1 MAERTTRRTRI
12 HDDRELLQTKPKV
25 AEPDFTSSDPWR
37 VFRIQGEFVEG
48 FDALHNIGPSVA
60 FFGSSRLTPESDY
73 YKAAELTA
81 QLVSRKGLNVITGG
95 GPGIM
100 EAANKGAFDANGVSV
115 GCNIELPMEQ
125 VPNEYQNISLH
136 FRYFFVR
143 KMMFVKYSVAFVIFP
158 GGYGTIDE
166 LFEALTLVQTEKI
179 EHFPIL
185 LYGSSYWTPMVAWLK
200 DTMLGECCISKEDMD
215 IFTVTDDPEEV
226 AKIIEGNCRAQ
237 GLL

>member
-1 MAERTTRRTRI
+1 MAGKTERRTRI
-12 HDDRELLQTKPKV
+12 HDDKELLQSRPKI
-25 AEPDFTSSDPWR
+25 AEIDFTSTDPWR

-48 FDALHNIGPSVA
+48 FDALHNLGPSVA
-60 FFGSSRLTPESDY
+60 IFGSSRLTPDSPY

-100 EAANKGAFDANGVSV
+100 EAANKGAYEDEGVSV

-125 VPNEYQNISLH
+125 VPNNYQSISLH

-179 EHFPIL
+179 EHFPVIL
-185 LYGSSYWTPMVAWLK
+185 FGSKYWAPLVDWVK
-200 DTMLGECCISKEDMD
+200 STMLAEGCISKGDLD
-215 IFTVTDDPEEV
+215 LFTITDDPEQV
-226 AKIIEGNCRAQ
+226 AKIIENNCRAQ
-237 GLL
+237 GYL